1 MSHFW
6 NRLRRGRCSI
16 GIVLMKST
24 RFLLA
29 FVNSAM
35 VDEKS
40 ESFAAV
46 SRFLHISLR
55 DSYAAS
61 VKKELLFFQS
71 KESLQETTSFKLS
84 D

>member
-1 MSHFW
+1 
-6 NRLRRGRCSI
+6 
-16 GIVLMKST
+16 MKST

-40 ESFAAV
+40 GSFAAV

-55 DSYAAS
+55 DRYDAS